1 MATTGQVIIENEEDI
16 KSRINGISYNINY
29 DLREKIKNMN
39 GEPTIDSL
47 NNYKKDVVEK
57 SYNEILD
64 TINKTITAINKYNGK
79 LETRAEIYIKRLKD
93 HKTNANKLEPQ
104 IEKVYEERKREFEE
118 KAKREAAE
126 AAAAAA
132 ATQKQSNQQPP
143 VVAPAPSSQLVEPS
157 GSSASSTP
165 ASSAASS
172 AASTPASS
180 AASSAA
186 STPASTPTPR
196 AAAAAAPGAAATDEV
211 TMDYIKDQINNLN
224 ALTSVIESY
233 KDLIAKENNLSKL
246 ESIYTRFTNIYNQ
259 STTIA
264 NSIKTLINTDDNQ
277 NKLTFNEKKSQS
289 KMIISILDTIE
300 TYNTEITKQYE
311 VKKTELGGVAPVA
324 AAPQAA
330 PPAVATSNQQPET
343 SAQKITMVSIKSE
356 INKLDTD
363 ISNDKAKYTK
373 QIQESNEVNDLNNIY
388 EDFTTIYENYTKVAI
403 SIKKLINTD
412 GDQNTLTVAEK
423 TETNKSIDGTLATI
437 EKYKQEITNEYNNKR
452 KELENPPAPGAVVA
466 PASTPVATSSEE
478 ENIKRLIEVTTNDLN
493 KLDDQIDKIKDVE
506 DSKELGQLNSSI
518 SEVLFTTIQ
527 TKIKESDT
535 WSKNN
540 NNKLTT
546 EVKTLD
552 ELFKKT
558 SEKWNTES
566 SKKATS
572 FIKPKSPENPPA
584 PGTYVRQAASAAAAP
599 APEPAPPEPEVPN
612 DITNRLD
619 AITTDVNRVLGNLII
634 PIKDNNNN
642 SYKIFPT
649 VTLKV
654 IKQSLQGG
662 TRKSVSGSHS
672 RKVSNPKRATTRRK
686 NNNNNKIKISNNKS
700 KNRNNKSKISSKI
713 SHRISK
719 RHKSVRH

>member
-1 MATTGQVIIENEEDI
+1 MATTGEKIQI
-16 KSRINGISYNINY
+16 KDKNDLDEKINGINNI
-29 DLREKIKNMN
+29 DIKLLSNLISVLIDGGKNNANMN
-39 GEPTIDSL
+39 
-47 NNYKKDVVEK
+47 YVRFM
-57 SYNEILD
+57 
-64 TINKTITAINKYNGK
+64 NKYN
-79 LETRAEIYIKRLKD
+79 EV
-93 HKTNANKLEPQ
+93 KTNITDLTDAIDHYTGNDIKEVSKKKELNNLITKINNLKNEMETKYNNIVPQ
-104 IEKVYEERKREFEE
+104 P
-118 KAKREAAE
+118 
-126 AAAAAA
+126 AAAA
-132 ATQKQSNQQPP
+132 QSNKPTVSPSNVSIEIEDVPLEQPP
-143 VVAPAPSSQLVEPS
+143 AA
-157 GSSASSTP
+157 SSAASTP
-165 ASSAASS
+165 REASVATPRSTSSAASS
-172 AASTPASS
+172 AASTPREASGVTPVSGS
-180 AASSAA
+180 ASGV
-186 STPASTPTPR
+186 TPASTPR
-196 AAAAAAPGAAATDEV
+196 AAAASV
-211 TMDYIKDQINNLN
+211 T
-224 ALTSVIESY
+224 
-233 KDLIAKENNLSKL
+233 
-246 ESIYTRFTNIYNQ
+246 
-259 STTIA
+259 
-264 NSIKTLINTDDNQ
+264 
-277 NKLTFNEKKSQS
+277 
-289 KMIISILDTIE
+289 
-300 TYNTEITKQYE
+300 
-311 VKKTELGGVAPVA
+311 
-324 AAPQAA
+324 
-330 PPAVATSNQQPET
+330 QPSEED
-343 SAQKITMVSIKSE
+343 IKS
-356 INKLDTD
+356 
-363 ISNDKAKYTK
+363 
-373 QIQESNEVNDLNNIY
+373 
-388 EDFTTIYENYTKVAI
+388 
-403 SIKKLINTD
+403 
-412 GDQNTLTVAEK
+412 
-423 TETNKSIDGTLATI
+423 
-437 EKYKQEITNEYNNKR
+437 
-452 KELENPPAPGAVVA
+452 
-466 PASTPVATSSEE
+466 
-478 ENIKRLIEVTTNDLN
+478 LIEEATTDLHN
-493 KLDDQIDKIKDVE
+493 LDSQIEKIKDVE